1 MKSIAIFGTFAQRQI
16 FTTRHPALL
25 PYQIANVSTEIGG
38 STSHLVNI
46 FLDKNWQT
54 HLMTKLGND
63 IASLTCQNELEQKG
77 CFVYAKQEDIPLTSE
92 TVIRTLDHEYVLS
105 LHDAISAFSAS
116 DDLPYAAIA
125 HCDYGIISERN
136 EKFVESV
143 FRRAPNVKWIFNHTF
158 PNANLL
164 RNVYGVLLNESEF
177 NVLNKGYSLELMGL
191 MITNIGVR
199 WLIVLMDN
207 GDIMY
212 YTNKADN
219 TFAGLDNYGAN
230 DDKRS
235 EFLLELL
242 EKLQEKEI
250 EEAILDFQLKLR

>member
-1 MKSIAIFGTFAQRQI
+1 MKSIAIFGIFAQRQI
-16 FTTRHPALL
+16 FTTSHPALL
-25 PYQIANVSTEIGG
+25 PYQIASISTETGG

-46 FLDKNWQT
+46 FIDNDWQT

-63 IASLTCQNELEQKG
+63 MSSLTCQHELEQKG
-77 CFVYAKQEDIPLTSE
+77 CFVYAKQENIPIASE

-105 LHDAISAFSAS
+105 LHDAVSTFNAN

-125 HCDYGIISERN
+125 HCEYGIISERN
-136 EKFVESV
+136 DKFIENV

-191 MITNIGVR
+191 MITSIGVR
-199 WLIVLMDN
+199 WLIILMDN

-212 YTNKADN
+212 YTAKADD
-219 TFAGLDNYGAN
+219 TFAGMDNYGSN
-230 DDKRS
+230 DIKRN
-235 EFLLELL
+235 EFLLALL
-242 EKLQEKEI
+242 DKLQEKEI
-250 EEAILDFQLKLR
+250 EEAILDFQLKL